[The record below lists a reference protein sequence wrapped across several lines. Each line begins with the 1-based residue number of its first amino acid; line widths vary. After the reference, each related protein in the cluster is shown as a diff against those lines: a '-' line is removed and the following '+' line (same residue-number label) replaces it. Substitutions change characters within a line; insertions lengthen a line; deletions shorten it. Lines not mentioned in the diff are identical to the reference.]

1 MSATP
6 SLAPRQTRTLD
17 ARAIRADF
25 PVLNQ
30 KVNGKP
36 LAFLDSA
43 ASSQKPLAVI
53 EAMSEYYRTTHAN
66 VHRGVYALS
75 ERATELYENARKKVA
90 RFIGAKSSREIVFTR
105 NTTESIN
112 LVAQAWGRANLKPG
126 DEVLLTEME
135 HHSNIVPWQLIARE
149 TGAKVRYL
157 PVDGQGL
164 LQLDGLDAL
173 LSERTKMMAF
183 TQMSNMLGT
192 IIPAAEIVRRAKA
205 AGALT
210 LIDGAQGVPHLPTSV
225 QELGCDFLAFSG
237 HKMCGPTGI
246 GVLYGRREL
255 LEAMPP
261 FLGGGDMI
269 RRVTFEG
276 AEWNELPWKF
286 EAGTPAI
293 AEGIGLGAAVD
304 YLSGLGMDAIRAH
317 ERELIAYALER
328 LVEVPGVALYGPTDP
343 DVRGGVATFNLGEV
357 HPHDVASALDAEGIA
372 IRAGHHCAMPLH
384 QKFGLTATSR
394 ASFYIY
400 SLPEEVDRLVEALY
414 KARSIYARA

>member
-1 MSATP
+1 MVNSTMP
-6 SLAPRQTRTLD
+6 PPVKTLD
-17 ARAIRADF
+17 VRAVRADF
-25 PVLNQ
+25 PILDREVH
-30 KVNGKP
+30 GKP

-43 ASSQKPLAVI
+43 ASSQKPSLVI
-53 EAMSEYYRTTHAN
+53 DAMSDYYRTTHAN

-75 ERATELYENARKKVA
+75 EEATARYEGARKKVA
-90 RFIGAKSSREIVFTR
+90 RFIGAKSSREIIFTR

-112 LVAQAWGRANLKPG
+112 LVAQAWGRANLKRG
-126 DEVLLTEME
+126 DEILLTELE
-135 HHSNIVPWQLIARE
+135 HHSNIVPWQLIAKE
-149 TGAKVRYL
+149 TGAKVRYI
-157 PVDGQGL
+157 PVDGQGV
-164 LQLDGLDAL
+164 LQLDALDAL
-173 LSERTKMMAF
+173 LSERTRIVSF

-192 IIPAAEIVRRAKA
+192 ITPAAEIVRRAKA
-205 AGALT
+205 AGAVA
-210 LIDGAQGVPHLPTSV
+210 LIDGAQAVPHLPLNV

-269 RRVTFEG
+269 RRVTFED

-293 AEGIGLGAAVD
+293 AEVIGLGAAVD
-304 YLSGLGMDAIRAH
+304 YLSGLGMEAVRAH
-317 ERELIAYALER
+317 EREIIAYALDR
-328 LVEVPGVALYGPTDP
+328 LAEVPTLTMYGPTDP
-343 DVRGGVATFNLGEV
+343 DIRGGVATFNLGDI
-357 HPHDVASALDAEGIA
+357 HPHDVAAGLDAEGIA

-394 ASFYIY
+394 ASFYVY
-400 SLPEEVDRLVEALY
+400 SLLEEVDRLVDALY
-414 KARSIYARA
+414 KVKSTYART

>member
-1 MSATP
+1 MIVASP
-6 SLAPRQTRTLD
+6 PTLHALD
-17 ARAIRADF
+17 VQAIRADF
-25 PVLNQ
+25 PILSQ
-30 KVNGKP
+30 SVNGKP

-53 EAMSEYYRTTHAN
+53 EAMNEYYRTTHAN
-66 VHRGVYALS
+66 VHRGVYAIS
-75 ERATELYENARKKVA
+75 ERATELYEGARKKVA

-126 DEVLLTEME
+126 DEILLTELE
-135 HHSNIVPWQLIARE
+135 HHSNLVPWQLIARE
-149 TGAKVRYL
+149 TGAKLRYI
-157 PVDGQGL
+157 PVDGQGV

-173 LSERTKMMAF
+173 LTGRVKIAAF
-183 TQMSNMLGT
+183 TQISNMLGT
-192 IIPAAEIVRRAKA
+192 ITPAAEIVRRAKA

-210 LIDGAQGVPHLPTSV
+210 LVDAAQGIPHLPTNV

-237 HKMCGPTGI
+237 HKMCGPTGV
-246 GVLYGRREL
+246 GVLYGRRDL

-269 RRVTFEG
+269 RRVTFES

-304 YLSGLGMDAIRAH
+304 YLSGLGMEAVRAH
-317 ERELIAYALER
+317 ERELIAYALDR
-328 LVEVPGVALYGPTDP
+328 LAEVPTVAVYGPADP
-343 DVRGGVATFNLGEV
+343 DIRGGVATFNVGDI
-357 HPHDVASALDAEGIA
+357 HPHDVAAVLDTEGIA

-384 QKFGLTATSR
+384 EKFGLTATSR
-394 ASFYIY
+394 ASFYVYTIR
-400 SLPEEVDRLVEALY
+400 EEIDRLVAGLY
-414 KARSIYARA
+414 KARSIYGKGK